1 MTRSLAILLALVIV
15 AVAAGIFV
23 MSPSGRNPSG
33 ADVVADLAALEPYRQ
48 GDMVKL
54 RLGEADGSDAAFI
67 GADGSEMTLAAYK
80 GKFVLVNF
88 WATWCAPCREEM
100 PQLAELQSDFGGD
113 AFEVVTIATGRNAP
127 PAMAAFFDE
136 IGVDNLP
143 LHRDPGQDLA
153 RDFGVLGLPVTVILD
168 PSGREIGRLQ
178 GEADWAADE
187 AKALI
192 AAMLGV

>member
-67 GADGSEMTLAAYK
+67 GADGSEMTLAAYE

-88 WATWCAPCREEM
+88 WATWCAPCLEEM

>member
-67 GADGSEMTLAAYK
+67 GADGSEMTLAAYE